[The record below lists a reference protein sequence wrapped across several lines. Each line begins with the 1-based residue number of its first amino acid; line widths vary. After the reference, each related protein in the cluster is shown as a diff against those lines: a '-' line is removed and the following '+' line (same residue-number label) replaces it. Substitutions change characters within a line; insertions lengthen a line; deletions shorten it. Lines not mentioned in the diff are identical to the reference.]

1 MVLAVSRTCSG
12 DEILLSHHFIRPAV
26 LLGCPGPAL
35 YLQFQRSARHGPH
48 IHHPSFVHP
57 AACLRAGAG
66 VNHSADGR
74 AVREVLGGGGVQS
87 GRSFPNGSDLAETVD
102 SGRRKCGSGNIC
114 CLEAGGQVRGQ
125 SGKSSPAI
133 SASISAMVGR
143 LPWNSSGLLQVAF
156 DFLQGG
162 GIGLR
167 QVGQRWRGGES
178 GTLAGPPAGES

>member
-48 IHHPSFVHP
+48 IHHPSFVLP

-74 AVREVLGGGGVQS
+74 AVRAVLGGGGVQS

-114 CLEAGGQVRGQ
+114 CLGAGGQVRVSRARVRQ
-125 SGKSSPAI
+125 PFPLRFPRW
-133 SASISAMVGR
+133 SAGC
-143 LPWNSSGLLQVAF
+143 L
-156 DFLQGG
+156 
-162 GIGLR
+162 GIPR
-167 QVGQRWRGGES
+167 ACYRWRLIS
-178 GTLAGPPAGES
+178 SRVAA